1 MQNLFLITTDRPISK
16 LQKTKHGNLF
26 LSNEIKSYSDCT
38 NQNIYITSDKE
49 IKESNWCLQVETNE
63 IFKIKEI
70 LEKQQVYLDT
80 DGKTHYDNFDP
91 WNVKKIIMTT
101 NSDLIADGVQSIEN
115 KFIEWYIN
123 NSDCKQIEVVYL
135 GKLNKVDSYELILP
149 KQSNKWK
156 LSNIET
162 AKFID
167 ILKMGHVYYT
177 TEKDMTVYYPTFVVI
192 NQGDEWFM
200 QAIISDQEISRIDKE
215 LHLVEKNEEFQQ
227 ESIEKDSVWKHNNG
241 NIYTVIEITNL
252 DSKDLIKYPITV
264 VYKGENGKIWTRPLT
279 DWHRS
284 FTKVKSL
291 KESLRNEIPDNMMSR
306 AAVKYA
312 NDNNISSEDFCRET
326 LIFAFYAGTECW
338 QKQYD
343 TSKVTRVE
351 VIQHSPP
358 HNGRV
363 YVNHNAKNVEISLQ
377 DDGRTLKLYL

>member
-38 NQNIYITSDKE
+38 NQNIYITSDEE

-63 IFKIKEI
+63 IFKVREV
-70 LEKQQVYLDT
+70 LEKQHLYLDT
-80 DGKTHYDNFDP
+80 DDKKHYDNFDP

-101 NSDLIADGVQSIEN
+101 NLDLIADGVQSIEN
-115 KFIEWYIN
+115 KFIEWFIN

-264 VYKGENGKIWTRPLT
+264 VYKGENGKIWSRPLIR
-279 DWHRS
+279 WHGS
-284 FTKVKSL
+284 FTKVTNTK
-291 KESLRNEIPDNMMSR
+291 
-306 AAVKYA
+306 
-312 NDNNISSEDFCRET
+312 
-326 LIFAFYAGTECW
+326 
-338 QKQYD
+338 
-343 TSKVTRVE
+343 
-351 VIQHSPP
+351 
-358 HNGRV
+358 
-363 YVNHNAKNVEISLQ
+363 
-377 DDGRTLKLYL
+377 

>member
-1 MQNLFLITTDRPISK
+1 MQNLFLIPIDK
-16 LQKTKHGNLF
+16 LREGHILGKCIKELF
-26 LSNEIKSYSDCT
+26 DVKIGQFVKVYYLMFSEEYFQPYDIL
-38 NQNIYITSDKE
+38 ITSDDE
-49 IKESNWCLQVETNE
+49 INLGDWCFQVETNE

-101 NSDLIADGVQSIEN
+101 NSDLIADGVQSIDD
-115 KFIEWYIN
+115 KFIEWFIN
-123 NSDCKQIEVVYL
+123 NSDCKFIKVMYL
-135 GKLNKVDSYELILP
+135 GNFNKVDSYELILP

-264 VYKGENGKIWTRPLT
+264 VYKGENGKIWSRPLIR
-279 DWHRS
+279 WHGS
-284 FTKVKSL
+284 FTKITNTK
-291 KESLRNEIPDNMMSR
+291 
-306 AAVKYA
+306 
-312 NDNNISSEDFCRET
+312 
-326 LIFAFYAGTECW
+326 
-338 QKQYD
+338 
-343 TSKVTRVE
+343 
-351 VIQHSPP
+351 
-358 HNGRV
+358 
-363 YVNHNAKNVEISLQ
+363 
-377 DDGRTLKLYL
+377 